1 MCVCECVGEGYTL
14 GSEEIRG
21 WVCVGGECEGREGEE
36 EHMDG

>member
-1 MCVCECVGEGYTL
+1 MCVWVRRYTL